1 MKRKNKKI
9 LNKKM
14 TFYLVIF
21 GVISILFL
29 YMYQTVTVDLLMRDL
44 HTLQRQKQLLLSETN
59 RLEGQVEK
67 LSNID
72 RIPKLA
78 AERYNMVPNN
88 DKVLVLKMSGSKEL
102 EKAKKQFARRFN
114 QKRKKINLAGVQ

>member
-1 MKRKNKKI
+1 
-9 LNKKM
+9 M
-14 TFYLVIF
+14 TFYLIIF
-21 GVISILFL
+21 TIISVLFL

-59 RLEGQVEK
+59 RLEGEVEK

-78 AERYNMVPNN
+78 AKRYQMVPNN
-88 DKVLVLKMSGSKEL
+88 DKILIIKMRGAKEL
-102 EKAKKQFARRFN
+102 EKVKKQFARRFN
-114 QKRKKINLAGVQ
+114 RKHKKVNLAGVQ